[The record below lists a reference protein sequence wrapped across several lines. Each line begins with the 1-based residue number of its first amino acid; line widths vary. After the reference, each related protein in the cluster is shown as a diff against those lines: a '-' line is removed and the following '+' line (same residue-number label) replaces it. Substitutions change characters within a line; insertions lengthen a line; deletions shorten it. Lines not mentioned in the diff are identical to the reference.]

1 LAAVVPIPNTVF
13 EPGLRTTTVLYGL
26 HFRPG
31 VGEIAREELV
41 RRFAGDLVPVG
52 PGDTVEIT
60 GTAPAAAARSEV
72 IDDRLPSVELAT
84 LILVAAAVGVFFRSL
99 VAPVIA
105 LATVAVAYA
114 TVRLCTL
121 GSRPVYHP
129 GKTFPPVRET
139 KPPRLPGIPT

>member
-1 LAAVVPIPNTVF
+1 M
-13 EPGLRTTTVLYGL
+13 
-26 HFRPG
+26 
-31 VGEIAREELV
+31 V

-121 GSRPVYHP
+121 GSRQLYHAIRRFRRSERRNRP
-129 GKTFPPVRET
+129 DSPDISHLG
-139 KPPRLPGIPT
+139 

>member
-1 LAAVVPIPNTVF
+1 M
-13 EPGLRTTTVLYGL
+13 
-26 HFRPG
+26 
-31 VGEIAREELV
+31 V

-105 LATVAVAYA
+105 LATV
-114 TVRLCTL
+114 
-121 GSRPVYHP
+121 GSRVCDSSSMHP
-129 GKTFPPVRET
+129 RVAPIIPCRKTFPPVRET
-139 KPPRLPGIPT
+139 KPPRLSGIPT